1 MTVDQARD
9 LASASGIKIGQIV
22 WTPLGKDGP
31 PHAMVARQYPLP
43 KSKIASY
50 DPVSL
55 QVSAGPNE
63 SGYQL
68 HQVHVLV
75 SVPAPQDATGQQQL
89 DVRLELTDDTGRYD
103 LYHAFANPG
112 QKLDFTVTAVG
123 TSVLDM
129 YVNKRAGRRDALG
142 HRTSD
147 RLQRQGD
154 PGPDAVTIFAPSLLS
169 ADFARIAE
177 QIASVENA
185 GAEYLH
191 LDVMDGRFVPNITW
205 GPKIIGDLR
214 KLSPLV
220 FDAHLMIVEPER
232 YVDDFRAV
240 GCDRITFHLEATC
253 HAQRLLAHLRSIGA
267 KAGIAIC
274 PQTPVA
280 MLQDVI
286 DDCDTVLVM
295 SVNPGFG
302 GQKFIPRAI
311 EKVREA
317 RALIDASQSRV
328 SHRSR
333 RRRR

>member
-1 MTVDQARD
+1 M
-9 LASASGIKIGQIV
+9 
-22 WTPLGKDGP
+22 
-31 PHAMVARQYPLP
+31 
-43 KSKIASY
+43 
-50 DPVSL
+50 
-55 QVSAGPNE
+55 
-63 SGYQL
+63 
-68 HQVHVLV
+68 
-75 SVPAPQDATGQQQL
+75 
-89 DVRLELTDDTGRYD
+89 
-103 LYHAFANPG
+103 
-112 QKLDFTVTAVG
+112 
-123 TSVLDM
+123 
-129 YVNKRAGRRDALG
+129 
-142 HRTSD
+142 
-147 RLQRQGD
+147 
-154 PGPDAVTIFAPSLLS
+154 TIFAPSLLS

-177 QIASVENA
+177 QIASVEGA

-214 KLSPLV
+214 RLSPLV

-232 YVDDFRAV
+232 YVDDFRAA

-286 DDCDTVLVM
+286 EDCDTVLVM

-317 RALIDASQSRV
+317 RSLIDARNPRCLVEVDGGVGAENLRTLVEAGADALVMGSAVFGARDPGAEL
-328 SHRSR
+328 R
-333 RRRR
+333 RLRALLA